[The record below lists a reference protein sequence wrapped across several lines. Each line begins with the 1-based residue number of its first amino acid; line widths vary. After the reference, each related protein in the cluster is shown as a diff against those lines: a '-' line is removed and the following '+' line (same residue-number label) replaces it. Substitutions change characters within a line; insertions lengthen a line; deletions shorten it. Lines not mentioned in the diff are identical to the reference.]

1 MNGMRKVALRG
12 LLAHKG
18 RLLATF
24 LAVALGVAF
33 IGGVLTLTD
42 TMNRTFDDLFA
53 DVYRDT
59 DAVVRSDQSIGG
71 DEFGGGF
78 DVRGTLP
85 ASVLD
90 EVRSAPDVA
99 AADGSV
105 EGYAQVI
112 DRDGD
117 AVGDP
122 AMGAPTFGGNWTDV
136 DELNPFDITDGE
148 PPRAAGQVVIDRG
161 TAETTG
167 YGVGDRLRVQTQQGV
182 GEFTLSGIMRFGT
195 TDSPGGAS
203 YVMWTTDEAQRLIGE
218 PDRYSAVSVVADDGV
233 SQSQVVRSI
242 EQQLQSDDARGA
254 EVLTGQEIT
263 EESQTDI
270 QEQLGFI
277 TNIFLAFAF
286 IAVFVGTFVIY
297 NSFAI
302 IVAQRTREMALL
314 RAIGASR
321 KQVRR
326 AVLVE
331 AAVVGLVGSVVGFVM
346 GLGVATFLGA
356 LFELPE
362 GSLAIVPTSVATAII
377 SGLVVT
383 IGSALVPARR
393 AGKVPPL
400 AAMRDVAVDTAGRS
414 LVRAA
419 IGLVLLAL
427 GVVAVVAG
435 ATGDEIANVG
445 LGLLVTLIGLMFLS
459 PALARP
465 VASVLGRPVA
475 RLRGL
480 AGKLATQNA
489 VRNPRRTSATAQ
501 ALMIGVG
508 VVALILVMNSSIR
521 ASIDETL
528 EDSFNGDFV
537 VDSGTFGMIGLP
549 TQVSERIG
557 ELPDVAAVGPV
568 RFAAAQIDGD
578 DDGVTATNAAGFEIL
593 DMDVLEASPAAREA
607 LSDPRSDLPEGGVII
622 SEDKAESERLGLGD
636 TIDTAFIDDGRPP
649 GERRLT
655 VEGIYKGNAGGDLGS
670 YVVGL
675 GELDRA
681 VPTPTD
687 AQVFVQLDDGVS
699 IAQAEPEIERVL
711 QPFPTAEV
719 QSAEEYA
726 DAVGEQLNSLL
737 VLFGALLVLTI
748 IIAMLGI
755 ANTIALSVLERT
767 REIGLLRAVGMSRR
781 QLRSAIRWESA
792 IIALFGTLLGLAIG
806 VLGAWGLISALG
818 DEGFSAFSIPFG
830 TLIGVSALAALMG
843 MLAAVVPGWRAS
855 RLDVLDAIEST

>member
-1 MNGMRKVALRG
+1 MRKVALRG
-12 LLAHKG
+12 LMAHKG

-71 DEFGGGF
+71 DDFGG

-90 EVRSAPDVA
+90 EVQSAPDVA
-99 AADGSV
+99 AADGNV

-112 DRDGD
+112 DREGD

-122 AMGAPTFGGNWTDV
+122 AMGAPTYGGNWTDI
-136 DELNPFDITDGE
+136 DELNPFDITEGQ
-148 PPRAAGQVVIDRG
+148 PPRNPGEVVIDRG
-161 TAETTG
+161 TAETTD
-167 YGVGDRLRVQTQQGV
+167 YGVGDHLRVQTQQGV
-182 GEFTLSGIMRFGT
+182 GEFTVTGIMRFGT

-203 YVMWTTDEAQRLIGE
+203 YVMWTTDEAQRLVGE
-218 PDRYSAVSVVADDGV
+218 PDRFTSVSAVAAEGV
-233 SQSQVVRSI
+233 SQTQLVRSI
-242 EQQLQSDDARGA
+242 EEQLQGDDTQGA

-263 EESQTDI
+263 EESQNDI
-270 QEQLGFI
+270 QQQLSFI
-277 TNIFLAFAF
+277 TTIFMAFAI

-331 AAVVGLVGSVVGFVM
+331 AATVGLVGSVAGFIA
-346 GLGVATFLGA
+346 GLGVATVLGA
-356 LFELPE
+356 MFELPE
-362 GSLAIVPTSVATAII
+362 GSLAILPTSVATAII
-377 SGLVVT
+377 SGLLVT
-383 IGSALVPARR
+383 IGSALIPARR
-393 AGKVPPL
+393 AAKVPPL
-400 AAMRDVAVDTAGRS
+400 AAMRDVAVDTSGRS
-414 LVRAA
+414 RVRMVIGVVLV
-419 IGLVLLAL
+419 AL
-427 GVVAVVAG
+427 GVAAVVAG

-445 LGLLVTLIGLMFLS
+445 LGLAVTLLGLILVS
-459 PALARP
+459 QALARP
-465 VASVLGRPVA
+465 MSTVLGRPVA
-475 RLRGL
+475 KLRGL
-480 AGKLATQNA
+480 AGTLATQNA
-489 VRNPRRTSATAQ
+489 ARNPRRTSATAQ

-508 VVALILVMNSSIR
+508 VVALILVMNASIR
-521 ASIDETL
+521 ASIDESL
-528 EDSFNGDFV
+528 EESFNGDFV

-557 ELPDVAAVGPV
+557 ELPDVAVVAPL
-568 RFAAAQIDGD
+568 RFAMAQVDGD
-578 DDGVTATNAAGFEIL
+578 DDGITATNAGGFEIL
-593 DMDVLEASPAAREA
+593 DMSILEASPALQQA
-607 LSDPRSDLPEGGVII
+607 LDDPRADLPEGGVVIN
-622 SEDKAESERLGLGD
+622 EDTANSDNLRLGD
-636 TIDTAFIDDGRPP
+636 TIETQFLDDGRPP

-655 VEGIYKGNAGGDLGS
+655 VEGIYEGHAGGDLGS

-675 GELDRA
+675 GEFDRA

-687 AQVFVQLDDGVS
+687 AQVFVQLADGVS
-699 IAQAEPEIERVL
+699 IGEAQPEIERVL
-711 QPFPTAEV
+711 QPFPTVEV

-726 DAVGEQLNSLL
+726 DAIGEQLNSLL
-737 VLFGALLVLTI
+737 YLFGALLFLTI
-748 IIAMLGI
+748 FIAMLGI

-806 VLGAWGLISALG
+806 VLGAWGLVSALG
-818 DEGFSAFSIPFG
+818 DEGFNAFQVPIG
-830 TLIGVSALAALMG
+830 WLVGVSALAALMG
-843 MLAAVVPGWRAS
+843 MVAAIVPAWRAS